1 MSDGGSSV
9 APDPAA
15 APAPDAGA
23 AAAAQDAGGAGNASN
38 NLKRGVLGHVVTR
51 TVSALVILSSLAC
64 IGGLGVLIANEVK
77 PSAIGAIQ
85 KERHESVKAKAFYVT
100 NCLSYICV
108 GVLTVCAEVRW
119 RWFLNRAHF
128 ADTFGGRAAMQ
139 IFLGVEVLQQ
149 SETLNS
155 LGLEDERIHQATMW
169 TGWGMVGLGLAV
181 LLLYGLAVGREGS
194 TCRGTRPAVVAAVVL
209 CLALGFAV
217 PYLAITQGWS
227 DPPLDEDEPDVN
239 RTTPTATFSAS
250 TTATLTRT
258 LPPPDPCACLAEWS
272 FGGEG
277 HEGCQWTPSLLQA
290 CVVAAGSGGGVAA
303 PCAAATAVRDEAADG
318 RSVQVRPCR
327 AEPAAEPDALPTCEC
342 AVEWT
347 SPLCP
352 ADAGLQAGCPAT
364 ACSRHPLFV
373 GASWCRVANA
383 PCKEAP
389 AANATYAPCTPPE
402 EPGACECAEQWEHD
416 GAAYEG
422 CATTPSAPGQ
432 PWCKVRSFTCRTA
445 TPVSAAEGSYLKRNC
460 TDGLGAAECLCDSE
474 PCQTGNGTE
483 PYCVVSNAPCR
494 TAPAPTGGGD
504 AYGVCRSP
512 SPPTAAPP
520 TDAPSTDAPSTPAPQ
535 TAVPDTDAPPTALP
549 ATPQPKEATPSP
561 PETPFNATLTEEVEA
576 GNASTPTVSLAAAG
590 SQDTAVPDTS
600 VPDTEAPTTEAP
612 PVPPSATETVV
623 VAANATATAAW
634 NDSTP
639 ATATIVV
646 LPPAATP
653 EPASTQV
660 PDTAVPDTVAPDTRV
675 PATPA
680 PTCAHQKKAGGS
692 VCKAMGDVAKNESG
706 VGFEDCVCRCAAL
719 PLCEVFLFKREDG
732 GSAEAAGVGRC
743 LMYSACE
750 VVPAAEGGE
759 AFFVGAAE
767 EEAAPEKKK
776 GKAVAAIVVVLLLLL
791 CCSGGAWWWNKRRRD
806 EVWKT
811 KGRVIDLMPDVR
823 GMDMSEFDDSELDFI
838 EQPPDR
844 TCPYCYHP
852 VAPGDPACGQCAA
865 VLSPEPVSFSLFERA
880 RVVAASLQQSIE
892 ASLSPRRHI
901 D

>member
-9 APDPAA
+9 APEP
-15 APAPDAGA
+15 AGA
-23 AAAAQDAGGAGNASN
+23 GASAAQDAGDAGPASN
-38 NLKRGVLGHVVTR
+38 NLQRGVLGHVVTR

-77 PSAIGAIQ
+77 PSAIGAIR

-108 GVLTVCAEVRW
+108 GVLTICAEVRW

-209 CLALGFAV
+209 CLVLGFAV

-227 DPPLDEDEPDVN
+227 DPLPLEDEDEPAIN
-239 RTTPTATFSAS
+239 HTTRTATFSAS
-250 TTATLTRT
+250 STVTLTRA

-277 HEGCQWTPSLLQA
+277 HAGCQWTPGLLQA
-290 CVVAAGSGGGVAA
+290 CVVAAGAGGGVAA
-303 PCAAATAVRDEAADG
+303 PCAAATAVRDGAADG

-327 AEPAAEPDALPTCEC
+327 AEPAADPGTLPTCKC

-352 ADAGLQAGCPAT
+352 ADAGPQAGCPAT
-364 ACSRHPLFV
+364 ACRRHPLFV

-389 AANATYAPCTPPE
+389 TANATYAPCTPPE
-402 EPGACECAEQWEHD
+402 EPGACECAEQWEHE

-432 PWCKVRSFTCRTA
+432 PWCKVRSFACREG
-445 TPVSAAEGSYLKRNC
+445 TPVVAASEGSYLMRNC
-460 TDGLGAAECLCDSE
+460 TDGLGAEACLCDSE
-474 PCQTGNGTE
+474 PCQTGNGTV
-483 PYCVVSNAPCR
+483 PYCVVSNAPCS
-494 TAPAPTGGGD
+494 TAPAPAGGGD

-512 SPPTAAPP
+512 SPSTAAPP
-520 TDAPSTDAPSTPAPQ
+520 TDAPP
-535 TAVPDTDAPPTALP
+535 TDAPPTAAPQTAAPDTDAPATALP
-549 ATPQPKEATPSP
+549 ETPQPEEATPSP
-561 PETPFNATLTEEVEA
+561 PETLFNATLTEEVEEA

-590 SQDTAVPDTS
+590 GQDTAVPDTDAPATDAPA
-600 VPDTEAPTTEAP
+600 VPPTATEA
-612 PVPPSATETVV
+612 
-623 VAANATATAAW
+623 VAANATPTATSVVAQ
-634 NDSTP
+634 DGSTP
-639 ATATIVV
+639 A
-646 LPPAATP
+646 PATP
-653 EPASTQV
+653 ITTPKPQSTPVPATGV
-660 PDTAVPDTVAPDTRV
+660 PVTGAPD
-675 PATPA
+675 TPA

-692 VCKAMGDVAKNESG
+692 VCKAMGSVAKNESG
-706 VGFEDCVCRCAAL
+706 VGFEDCACRCAAL
-719 PLCEVFLFKREDG
+719 ALCQVFLFRREDG

-743 LMYSACE
+743 LLYSECE
-750 VVPAAEGGE
+750 VVPAAAGGE
-759 AFFVGAAE
+759 AFFVGAAA
-767 EEAAPEKKK
+767 EEAVPEES
-776 GKAVAAIVVVLLLLL
+776 GGGSPAAAIVVVLLLLL

-838 EQPPDR
+838 EQPPDQ

-852 VAPGDPACGQCAA
+852 VAPGDSACSQCAA

-880 RVVAASLQQSIE
+880 RVAAASLQQSIG
-892 ASLSPRRHI
+892 ASLSPRRHV